1 MNMMNYFM
9 GYNHPMNVIENSDEW
24 IIELRAIGLTR
35 EDISLEYEPNG
46 SILLIKSPERD
57 KTEEEGY
64 NRHEFWNDWF
74 DTRIQLPAGIDSE
87 GITAKVEKG
96 ILVVNIKKDKKSNRK
111 IEIG

>member
-1 MNMMNYFM
+1 MNMINYFM

-24 IIELRAIGLTR
+24 IIELRAVGLTR
-35 EDISLEYEPNG
+35 EDINLEYESEG

-57 KTEEEGY
+57 KSEGY
-64 NRHEFWNDWF
+64 SRHEFWNDWF
-74 DTRIQLPAGIDSE
+74 DTRIQLPVGIDPE

-111 IEIG
+111 IEVV